1 MAHTHPDESATAG
14 KSIQLSLPSR
24 SSEDPRTS
32 SATSLDKIRTDLM
45 LWGQQLNRLVHGPA
59 QMLAQDGQQ
68 VLADLVCRIAVIGQV
83 KAGKSSFVNAL
94 IGLPGLL
101 PADVNPWTTAVT
113 KLHFNCSNAPEGV
126 AAAFK
131 FFDHDEWKKIAEGGG
146 RIRELTERLVPG
158 FTPAVLSRHLEA
170 MRRRAESRLGREFP
184 KLLGTTHTFPTLDH
198 DILERYVCAGPDG
211 EAMKPDD
218 GPGQYSDITK
228 TADLYF
234 KSNGFGFPTILID
247 TPGTNDPFLVRD
259 EITRRSLDGADFH
272 IVVLTAQQPL
282 STADVTLFRML
293 RGLHKERIVVFINRI
308 DQLTNLPD
316 DALAVAERVH
326 DGLRAEF
333 PDIDVPIVVGSARWA
348 NSSLLLNRGDLSS
361 ILSPAFHAYAQHV
374 TGRELGAKPDERP
387 QISTDEM
394 TRVLMA
400 CSGIAELNDH
410 VNRAIL
416 NSHASRAI
424 AHISANFCEL
434 ARLGETSTRD
444 EIVRLDQLMRMTANS
459 VEAREQ
465 EAGKLEENARRTRQ
479 LCVDLEQTI
488 LKVEQQL
495 NTLAQTECDALSR
508 ALNASIESFSR
519 QECLRLD
526 DVMSHDKPV
535 RSWRC
540 DPAALRR
547 VIEAEYLKR
556 FRETESRI
564 LDPERNIFLR
574 LRQSVAQVLPDA
586 FQGPAPTLQPPPI
599 TPLSLSILGRALV
612 FDLDHPWWLAW
623 WKGRLSKEDRLK
635 ELDGLIKREF
645 LPVVDNLVSAA
656 RSRLMKQVA
665 ATLLSAQAIC
675 GSVVDAL
682 RAQSEWRDAK
692 VQELLLT
699 NIQKSDDLT
708 DEHRRNLAT
717 LRECQQ
723 KWQTVGRS
731 LAEVRDRCQRL
742 LSGCTQLQSASL
754 MDGA

>member
-1 MAHTHPDESATAG
+1 MAHTRPDESATAG
-14 KSIQLSLPSR
+14 KSIQLSSPLR
-24 SSEDPRTS
+24 SFEDAGTS

-45 LWGQQLNRLVHGPA
+45 VWGQQLNKLVHGPA

-94 IGLPGLL
+94 IGQPGLL

-113 KLHFNCSNAPEGV
+113 NLHFNCSNAPEGV

-131 FFDHDEWKKIAEGGG
+131 FFDRDEWKKIAEGGG

-158 FTPAVLSRHLEA
+158 FTPAVLSRHLDA

-184 KLLGTTHTFPTLDH
+184 KLLGTTHTFPRFDH
-198 DILERYVCAGPDG
+198 DVLERYVCAGLDG
-211 EAMKPDD
+211 EATKPDD

-234 KSNGFGFPTILID
+234 KSNAFGFPTILID

-308 DQLTNLPD
+308 DQLANLPA
-316 DALAVAERVH
+316 DALAVAGRVRE
-326 DGLRAEF
+326 GLRAEF
-333 PDIDVPIVVGSARWA
+333 PDIDVPIVLGSARWA
-348 NSSLLLNRGDLSS
+348 NSSLLHDRVDLSS
-361 ILSPAFHAYAQHV
+361 IPSPAFYAYAQHV
-374 TGRELGAKPDERP
+374 TGHELKLP

-394 TRVLMA
+394 ARALMA
-400 CSGIAELNDH
+400 CSGIPELNDH
-410 VNRAIL
+410 LNRAIL

-434 ARLGETSTRD
+434 ARLGEMSTQD
-444 EIVRLDQLMRMTANS
+444 EIGRLDQLTRMTVNS
-459 VEAREQ
+459 VEAREH
-465 EAGKLEENARRTRQ
+465 EAEKLEDSARRTRQ

-495 NTLAQTECDALSR
+495 NTLAQTECDALSG
-508 ALNASIESFSR
+508 ALNESIESFSR
-519 QECLRLD
+519 QECLKLD
-526 DVMSHDKPV
+526 DVISHDKPV

-540 DPAALRR
+540 DTAALRR

-564 LDPERNIFLR
+564 LDPEHNIFLR

-586 FQGPAPTLQPPPI
+586 FQGPAPTLQPPPT
-599 TPLSLSILGRALV
+599 TPLSLSILGRAFV
-612 FDLDHPWWLAW
+612 FDLDYPWWLAW

-645 LPVVDNLVSAA
+645 FPVVDDLVSAA

-665 ATLLSAQAIC
+665 ATLLSARAIC

-699 NIQKSDDLT
+699 NIKNSDDLT
-708 DEHRRNLAT
+708 NEHRRNLAA

-723 KWQTVGRS
+723 KWHVVGRS
-731 LAEVRDRCQRL
+731 LGEVRDRCQRL
-742 LSGCTQLQSASL
+742 LSGCAQLQSASL

>member
-1 MAHTHPDESATAG
+1 MVC
-14 KSIQLSLPSR
+14 
-24 SSEDPRTS
+24 
-32 SATSLDKIRTDLM
+32 
-45 LWGQQLNRLVHGPA
+45 GQQLNKLVHGPA

-113 KLHFNCSNAPEGV
+113 KLHFNCSSAPQGV

-131 FFDHDEWKKIAEGGG
+131 FFDHDEWTKIAEGGG

-158 FTPAVLSRHLEA
+158 FTPAMLSRHLEA
-170 MRRRAESRLGREFP
+170 MRRRAESRLGGEFP
-184 KLLGTTHTFPTLDH
+184 KLLGTTHAFPAFDH

-234 KSNGFGFPTILID
+234 KSNEFGFPTILID

-259 EITRRSLDGADFH
+259 EITRRSLDGADFYV
-272 IVVLTAQQPL
+272 VVLTAQQPL

-333 PDIDVPIVVGSARWA
+333 PDIDVPIVLGSARWA
-348 NSSLLLNRGDLSS
+348 NSSLLLDRVDLSS

-374 TGRELGAKPDERP
+374 TGRELGAKPDELP
-387 QISTDEM
+387 QISTAEM

-400 CSGIAELNDH
+400 CSGIPELNDH
-410 VNRAIL
+410 LNRAIL

-434 ARLGETSTRD
+434 ARLGEMSTQD
-444 EIVRLDQLMRMTANS
+444 EIARLDQLMGMTTNS
-459 VEAREQ
+459 VEAREH
-465 EAGKLEENARRTRQ
+465 EAGKLAENTRRTRQ

-488 LKVEQQL
+488 LKVERQL
-495 NTLAQTECDALSR
+495 NTLAQTECDALSG
-508 ALNASIESFSR
+508 ALNESIGSFSR
-519 QECLRLD
+519 QECLKLD
-526 DVMSHDKPV
+526 EVVSHDKPV
-535 RSWRC
+535 RGWRC
-540 DPAALRR
+540 DTAALRR

-574 LRQSVAQVLPDA
+574 LRQSVAQVLPEA

-599 TPLSLSILGRALV
+599 TPLSLSVLGRALV
-612 FDLDHPWWLAW
+612 FDLDYPWWLAW

-645 LPVVDNLVSAA
+645 LPVVDDLVSAA
-656 RSRLMKQVA
+656 RSRLLKQVA
-665 ATLLSAQAIC
+665 ATILSARVIC
-675 GSVVDAL
+675 GVVVDAL
-682 RAQSEWRDAK
+682 HAQSEWHAAK
-692 VQELLLT
+692 MQELLLT
-699 NIQKSDDLT
+699 NIQKSEDLT
-708 DEHRRNLAT
+708 NEHRRNLAA
-717 LRECQQ
+717 LRERQQ
-723 KWQTVGRS
+723 KWHTVRRS
-731 LAEVRDRCQRL
+731 LGEVRDRCQRL
-742 LSGCTQLQSASL
+742 LSGCTQPQSASL

>member
-1 MAHTHPDESATAG
+1 MV
-14 KSIQLSLPSR
+14 
-24 SSEDPRTS
+24 
-32 SATSLDKIRTDLM
+32 
-45 LWGQQLNRLVHGPA
+45 WGQQLNKLVHGPA

-68 VLADLVCRIAVIGQV
+68 VLADLVRRIAVIGQV

-94 IGLPGLL
+94 IGQPGLL

-113 KLHFNCSNAPEGV
+113 NLHFNCSNAPEGV

-131 FFDHDEWKKIAEGGG
+131 FFDPDEWTKIAEGGG

-158 FTPAVLSRHLEA
+158 FTPAVLSRHLDA
-170 MRRRAESRLGREFP
+170 MRRRAESRLGREFS
-184 KLLGTTHTFPTLDH
+184 KLLGTTHTFPRFDH
-198 DILERYVCAGPDG
+198 DILERYVCAGLDD
-211 EAMKPDD
+211 EATKPDD

-234 KSNGFGFPTILID
+234 KSNAFGFPTILID

-259 EITRRSLDGADFH
+259 EITRRSLEGADFH

-308 DQLTNLPD
+308 DQLSNLPA
-316 DALAVAERVH
+316 DALAVAERVR

-333 PDIDVPIVVGSARWA
+333 PDVDVPIVLGSARWA
-348 NSSLLLNRGDLSS
+348 NSSLLPDGVDRSRVLSQ
-361 ILSPAFHAYAQHV
+361 AFHAYAQHV
-374 TGRELGAKPDERP
+374 TGRELGAKPDGLP

-400 CSGIAELNDH
+400 CSGIPELNDH
-410 VNRAIL
+410 LNRALL
-416 NSHASRAI
+416 NSDASRAI

-434 ARLGETSTRD
+434 ARLGEMSTQD
-444 EIVRLDQLMRMTANS
+444 EIARLDQLMRMTTNS
-459 VEAREQ
+459 VEAREH
-465 EAGKLEENARRTRQ
+465 EAGKLAENTRRTRQ

-488 LKVEQQL
+488 LKVERQL
-495 NTLAQTECDALSR
+495 NTLAQTECDALSG
-508 ALNASIESFSR
+508 ALNESIESFSR
-519 QECLRLD
+519 QECLKLD
-526 DVMSHDKPV
+526 EVMSHDKPV

-540 DPAALRR
+540 DTAALRR

-574 LRQSVAQVLPDA
+574 LRQSVAQVLPEA
-586 FQGPAPTLQPPPI
+586 FQGPAPILQPPPV

-612 FDLDHPWWLAW
+612 FDLDYPWWLAW

-635 ELDGLIKREF
+635 ELDGLIKRDF
-645 LPVVDNLVSAA
+645 LPVVEDLVSAA
-656 RSRLMKQVA
+656 RSRLLKQVA
-665 ATLLSAQAIC
+665 ATILSARVIC
-675 GSVVDAL
+675 GIVVDAL
-682 RAQSEWRDAK
+682 HAQSEWHAVK
-692 VQELLLT
+692 MQELLLT
-699 NIQKSDDLT
+699 NIQKSEDLT
-708 DEHRRNLAT
+708 NEHRRNLAA

-723 KWQTVGRS
+723 KWHTVRRS
-731 LAEVRDRCQRL
+731 LGEVRDRCQRL
-742 LSGCTQLQSASL
+742 LGGSSELQSAGL

>member
-1 MAHTHPDESATAG
+1 MAHTRPDESATAG
-14 KSIQLSLPSR
+14 KSIQLSSPMR
-24 SSEDPRTS
+24 SFEDAGTS

-45 LWGQQLNRLVHGPA
+45 VWGQQLNKLVHGPA

-94 IGLPGLL
+94 IGQPGLL

-113 KLHFNCSNAPEGV
+113 NLHFNCSNAPEGV

-131 FFDHDEWKKIAEGGG
+131 FFDRDEWKKIAEGGG

-158 FTPAVLSRHLEA
+158 FTPAVLSRHLDA

-184 KLLGTTHTFPTLDH
+184 KLLGTTHTFPRFDH
-198 DILERYVCAGPDG
+198 DVLERYVCAGLDG
-211 EAMKPDD
+211 EATKPDD

-234 KSNGFGFPTILID
+234 KSNAFGFPTILID

-308 DQLTNLPD
+308 DQLANLPA
-316 DALAVAERVH
+316 DALAVAGRVRE
-326 DGLRAEF
+326 GLRAEF
-333 PDIDVPIVVGSARWA
+333 PDIDVPIVLGSARWA
-348 NSSLLLNRGDLSS
+348 NSSLLHDRVDLSS
-361 ILSPAFHAYAQHV
+361 IPSPAFYAYAQHV
-374 TGRELGAKPDERP
+374 TGHELKLP

-394 TRVLMA
+394 ARALMA
-400 CSGIAELNDH
+400 CSGIPELNDH
-410 VNRAIL
+410 LNRAIL

-434 ARLGETSTRD
+434 ARLGEMSTQD
-444 EIVRLDQLMRMTANS
+444 EIGRLDQLTRMTVNS
-459 VEAREQ
+459 VEAREH
-465 EAGKLEENARRTRQ
+465 EAEKLEDSARRTRQ

-495 NTLAQTECDALSR
+495 NTLAQTECDALSG
-508 ALNASIESFSR
+508 ALNESIESFSR
-519 QECLRLD
+519 QECLKLD
-526 DVMSHDKPV
+526 DVISHDKPV

-540 DPAALRR
+540 DTAALRR

-564 LDPERNIFLR
+564 LDPEHNIFLR

-586 FQGPAPTLQPPPI
+586 FQGPAPTLQPPPT
-599 TPLSLSILGRALV
+599 TPLSLSILGRAFV
-612 FDLDHPWWLAW
+612 FDLDYPWWLAW

-645 LPVVDNLVSAA
+645 FPVVDDLVSAA

-665 ATLLSAQAIC
+665 ATLLSARAIC

-699 NIQKSDDLT
+699 NIKNSDDLT
-708 DEHRRNLAT
+708 NEHRRNLAA

-723 KWQTVGRS
+723 KWHVVGRS
-731 LAEVRDRCQRL
+731 LGEVRDRCQRL
-742 LSGCTQLQSASL
+742 LSGCAQLQSASL